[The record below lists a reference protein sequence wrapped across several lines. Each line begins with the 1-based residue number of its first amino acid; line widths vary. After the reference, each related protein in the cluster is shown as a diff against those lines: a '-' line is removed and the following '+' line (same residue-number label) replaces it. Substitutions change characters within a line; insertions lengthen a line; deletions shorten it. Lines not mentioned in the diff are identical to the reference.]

1 LNSKPIPANHSAT
14 YPDAVLREIDLVIPA
29 GKEPE
34 RLDQFLTRQVAEL
47 TRSKVQELI
56 EAGAVTINGK
66 STKASHKTRPGDAI
80 HIAVLSRPPLE
91 LMPEAIPLTIVFEDE
106 WLVVIDKPAGLVVHP
121 AKGNRSGTLV
131 NALLNHYGKLEP
143 AADGDADRP
152 GMVHRIDKNTSGLL
166 VVCKREPA
174 MSRLAE
180 QFRLHT
186 VEREYHAIA
195 WWPWASS
202 RGTINAPIGRDPND
216 RQKYAV
222 VPDGKIAVTHWRQ
235 LQKFDFLAHL
245 ALRLETGRTHQIR
258 VHLTHTGHPILGDA
272 DYGGRNRQMG
282 KLSTSQRGVAAELFE
297 IVDRQLL
304 HARLL
309 GFVHPVTKVM
319 HRFESPLPD
328 DFCGVLSHLNGKL
341 SDW

>member
-1 LNSKPIPANHSAT
+1 M
-14 YPDAVLREIDLVIPA
+14 REIEIVIPA

-47 TRSKVQELI
+47 TRTKVQELI
-56 EAGAVTINGK
+56 EGGGVTVNGK
-66 STKASHKTRPGDAI
+66 PSKASHKTRNGDVI
-80 HIAVLSRPPLE
+80 HLIMLSRPPLE
-91 LMPEAIPLTIVFEDE
+91 LTPEAIPLTIVFEDE
-106 WLVVIDKPAGLVVHP
+106 WLVVIDKPAGMVVHP

-131 NALLNHYGKLEP
+131 NALLSHYGNLEP
-143 AADGDADRP
+143 ASDGDADRP

-180 QFRLHT
+180 QFRAHT

-195 WWPWASS
+195 WWPWLTS
-202 RGTINAPIGRDPND
+202 RGTIDAPIGRDPND

-222 VPDGKIAVTHWRQ
+222 VPDGKLSRTHWRQ
-235 LQKFDFLAHL
+235 LQKFDFLTHL

-258 VHLTHTGHPILGDA
+258 VHLSSTGHPILGDA
-272 DYGGRNRQMG
+272 EYAGRNRQMG
-282 KLSTSQRGVAAELFE
+282 KLSTSQRTIAAELFDM
-297 IVDRQLL
+297 VDRQLL
-304 HARLL
+304 HARVL
-309 GFVHPVTKVM
+309 GFTHPVTKKTE
-319 HRFESPLPD
+319 HFESPLPP
-328 DFCGVLSHLNGKL
+328 DFKAVLERFGGKL